1 MFKRILIANRGEIA
15 MRIIRC
21 CREMEIETVA
31 VYSTADLE
39 ALHVQF
45 ATQAVCIGPA
55 KAGDSYLNINNIL
68 SAALAAGCDA
78 IHPGFGFLSENS
90 GFARLCERSGIT
102 FIGPRPEVIERM
114 GNKAEAIRLARESG
128 VPVVPGSG
136 GPVASAEEAREVGRR
151 IGYPLL
157 VKASAGGGGRGMRM
171 VRFPEEL
178 TEAFLAA
185 RAEAKACFGDDEMYL
200 EKLIENPKHIEFQIL
215 GDQQGRIIHLGE
227 RDCSVQRRN
236 QKLIEEAPSKALDSQ
251 LRQEMGEAAVA
262 VARAAGYTGAGTV
275 EFVLGQDSQFYF
287 IEMNTRIQVEHPV
300 TEMLTGV
307 DLIREQIRVAAGL
320 PLSLTQDEARP
331 RGHAIECRINA
342 ENPAAGFLP
351 SSGRIG
357 FLHLPGGC
365 GLRVDTALY
374 PGYETSPYYDS
385 MVAKIIV
392 WAPGRL
398 EAIRRARRA
407 LEELIIEG
415 IQTSADLAHLI
426 LYHPEFLKG
435 TYTTA
440 FLEEHLEELLLWE
453 KEAAKAGEE
462 AE

>member
-31 VYSTADLE
+31 VYSTADRE

-114 GNKAEAIRLARESG
+114 GNKAEAIRLARGAG

-185 RAEAKACFGDDEMYL
+185 RAEAKACFGDEEMYL

-275 EFVLGQDSQFYF
+275 EFVLGQDGQFYF

-307 DLIREQIRVAAGL
+307 DLVREQIRVAAGL

>member
-31 VYSTADLE
+31 VYSTADRE

-114 GNKAEAIRLARESG
+114 GNKAEAIRLARGAG

-185 RAEAKACFGDDEMYL
+185 RAEAKACFGDEEMYL
-200 EKLIENPKHIEFQIL
+200 EKLIENPKHIEVQIL
-215 GDQQGRIIHLGE
+215 ADEHGNVMHLGE

-251 LRQEMGEAAVA
+251 LRQEMGEHGIDNLAPAT
-262 VARAAGYTGAGTV
+262 RAAYDFIRSKAEPV
-275 EFVLGQDSQFYF
+275 EKDILMIDYLAKFD
-287 IEMNTRIQVEHPV
+287 EMVKDHSILEAVEK
-300 TEMLTGV
+300 
-307 DLIREQIRVAAGL
+307 VAA
-320 PLSLTQDEARP
+320 
-331 RGHAIECRINA
+331 
-342 ENPAAGFLP
+342 
-351 SSGRIG
+351 
-357 FLHLPGGC
+357 
-365 GLRVDTALY
+365 
-374 PGYETSPYYDS
+374 
-385 MVAKIIV
+385 
-392 WAPGRL
+392 
-398 EAIRRARRA
+398 
-407 LEELIIEG
+407 
-415 IQTSADLAHLI
+415 
-426 LYHPEFLKG
+426 LK
-435 TYTTA
+435 
-440 FLEEHLEELLLWE
+440 
-453 KEAAKAGEE
+453 
-462 AE
+462 